1 MEALVHTASPTLPY
15 GSVTRW
21 RRFGN
26 DRLYVRSRYGA
37 DLGWWD
43 LATDEG
49 HPDHPQFADE
59 LEKVVRDWK
68 EREDVPPRTVLRE
81 VPAIQSSPQ
90 SASETTGPRRA
101 AGFAPAVRTEVAAPA
116 DLLANRAG
124 EQLMRREAA
133 EAAAGKQAGRRF
145 VDPEPVE
152 SGWSV
157 GAAGEH
163 LVADELRK
171 LAELD
176 PRWGFINSIPVNA
189 KGTDIDHLVIGP
201 GGVFTINTKH
211 HRDANIWVA
220 GDMLMVNGGNT
231 GYVRNARK
239 DAARATARLYVATG
253 MRITTWGMVVPVGA
267 ASVTIKESPA
277 DVVVVNRRRI
287 LSFFQSVP
295 AVLDKSTVLRL
306 FDAARDSRTWL
317 EPDA

>member
-1 MEALVHTASPTLPY
+1 MEATVHTASPTQPY
-15 GSVTRW
+15 GSATRW

-49 HPDHPQFADE
+49 HPDHPLLAAE

-68 EREDVPPRTVLRE
+68 DREGVPPRPVLRE
-81 VPAIQSSPQ
+81 VPAVQSSPE

-101 AGFAPAVRTEVAAPA
+101 AGFVPDVRAEVAAPA
-116 DLLANRAG
+116 DLLTNRAG

-133 EAAAGKQAGRRF
+133 EAAAGMHAGRRF
-145 VDPEPVE
+145 LDPAPAE

-157 GAAGEH
+157 GAAGEQ

-171 LAELD
+171 LSELD

-211 HRDANIWVA
+211 HRDAKIWVA
-220 GDMLMVNGGNT
+220 GDMLMVNGGKT
-231 GYVRNARK
+231 WYVGNARK
-239 DAARATARLYVATG
+239 EAVRATARLYGATG
-253 MRITTWGMVVPVGA
+253 LRVTAWGMVVPVGA
-267 ASVTIKESPA
+267 ASITIKESPA

-287 LSFFQSVP
+287 VSFFQNVP
-295 AVLDKSTVLRL
+295 AVLDKSAVLQL
-306 FDAARDSRTWL
+306 FEAARDSRTWL

>member
-1 MEALVHTASPTLPY
+1 MEATVHTASPTQPY
-15 GSVTRW
+15 GSATRW

-49 HPDHPQFADE
+49 HPDHPLLADE
-59 LEKVVRDWK
+59 LGKVVRDWK
-68 EREDVPPRTVLRE
+68 DREGVPPRSVLRE
-81 VPAIQSSPQ
+81 VPAVQSSPQ
-90 SASETTGPRRA
+90 SASDATGPRRG
-101 AGFAPAVRTEVAAPA
+101 AGFAPDVRAEVSAPA
-116 DLLANRAG
+116 DLVTNRAG

-133 EAAAGKQAGRRF
+133 EAAAGLQAGRRF
-145 VDPEPVE
+145 LDPAPAE

-157 GAAGEH
+157 GAAGEQ

-171 LAELD
+171 LSGLD

-220 GDMLMVNGGNT
+220 GDMLMVNGEKT
-231 GYVRNARK
+231 WYVRNARK
-239 DAARATARLYVATG
+239 EAERATARLYEATG
-253 MRITTWGMVVPVGA
+253 LRVTAWGMVVPVGA
-267 ASVTIKESPA
+267 ASITIKESPA
-277 DVVVVNRRRI
+277 DVVIVNRRRI
-287 LSFFQSVP
+287 VSFFQNVP
-295 AVLDKSTVLRL
+295 AVLDRSAVLRL
-306 FDAARDSRTWL
+306 FEAARDSRTWL

>member
-1 MEALVHTASPTLPY
+1 MEALVHTASPTQPY
-15 GSVTRW
+15 GSCTRW

-26 DRLYVRSRYGA
+26 DRLYVRSHQGA

-49 HPDHPQFADE
+49 HPDHPEMGAE
-59 LEKVVRDWK
+59 LEKVVRDWMD
-68 EREDVPPRTVLRE
+68 REGVPPRTLLRE
-81 VPAIQSSPQ
+81 VPAVQSPQ
-90 SASETTGPRRA
+90 SAEDATGPRRA
-101 AGFAPAVRTEVAAPA
+101 AGFAPDVRAEVAAPT
-116 DLLANRAG
+116 DLLTNRAG

-133 EAAAGKQAGRRF
+133 EAAAGMQAGRRF
-145 VDPEPVE
+145 LDAPPAE

-157 GAAGEH
+157 GAVGEQ

-171 LAELD
+171 LSELD

-220 GDMLMVNGGNT
+220 GDMLMVNGEKT
-231 GYVRNARK
+231 WYVRNARK
-239 DAARATARLYVATG
+239 EAARATALLYEATG
-253 MRITTWGMVVPVGA
+253 LRVTAWGMVVPVGA
-267 ASVTIKESPA
+267 ASITIKESPS

-287 LSFFQSVP
+287 LSFFQNVP
-295 AVLDKSTVLRL
+295 AVLDKSAVLRL
-306 FDAARDSRTWL
+306 FEAARDSRTWL